1 MSENVKVTREQLA
14 EVIGGLADAFRRE
27 AEMEHAETCAKY
39 IEEHGETLLNPEHF
53 HLFVTY
59 DSEQMQE
66 VLISNLLRTEQLA
79 KEVGYTKE
87 QMYALESLYLNY
99 KTIEAQL
106 KTLILKYEGHGCS
119 TDKTRHILRMYRQSI
134 ITGKYPT
141 FEDHKGYWTPEMG
154 TSEAWLDFTKS
165 VPSFLSGYVDDYF
178 EKRAILVA
186 QLEKEVSDMKEKQH
200 EAMTNSPY
208 YLGNEQKTNQFDKV
222 EQVYAFANE
231 KELLTIHQKENGEW
245 GYILL
250 VDGKRY
256 GYKEKDEGLFPQ
268 WVLNLFESLR

>member
-1 MSENVKVTREQLA
+1 
-14 EVIGGLADAFRRE
+14 
-27 AEMEHAETCAKY
+27 
-39 IEEHGETLLNPEHF
+39 
-53 HLFVTY
+53 
-59 DSEQMQE
+59 
-66 VLISNLLRTEQLA
+66 
-79 KEVGYTKE
+79 
-87 QMYALESLYLNY
+87 
-99 KTIEAQL
+99 
-106 KTLILKYEGHGCS
+106 
-119 TDKTRHILRMYRQSI
+119 
-134 ITGKYPT
+134 
-141 FEDHKGYWTPEMG
+141 MG

-208 YLGNEQKTNQFDKV
+208 YLGNEQKMNQLNTV
-222 EQVYAFANE
+222 EQVYAFSNE